1 MRAMGSWMHGC
12 LIAVIA
18 SDWLRLIK
26 SRVIAAL
33 AVKSCVAAET
43 KARCLSRRVTA
54 EEDIPLCLPAPLSS
68 CLICI
73 NNWGLSPED
82 TWLQNLSTKTLVPLQ
97 LAKSEIVFFFFFCC
111 SSDTEDTGADS
122 SFVHFLSTA
131 VILLADGLVLLCV
144 PAAARSSQSDPPQSG
159 RLPSAR
165 CWTWLSFCEAEG
177 GEKKLLVHL
186 LSICHE
192 KEIFFIN

>member
-1 MRAMGSWMHGC
+1 MGSWMHGC

-43 KARCLSRRVTA
+43 KACCLSHRVTA

-73 NNWGLSPED
+73 NNWGVSPED
-82 TWLQNLSTKTLVPLQ
+82 TWLQNLSTKTLVTLQ
-97 LAKSEIVFFFFFCC
+97 LAKSEIGFFCR

-122 SFVHFLSTA
+122 SFVHFLPTT

-144 PAAARSSQSDPPQSG
+144 PAAARSSQPDPPQSG

-165 CWTWLSFCEAEG
+165 CWTWLSFCGAEG
-177 GEKKLLVHL
+177 GKKAFSVFTVHL
-186 LSICHE
+186 PWERKNLFE
-192 KEIFFIN
+192 LN